1 MKTTIKLLAL
11 FLIIGFTSCNFNAN
25 FGNGIDGSG
34 NVITEKRNINQK
46 FTKISAS
53 TGVNV
58 IIEQGSPTEVEVE
71 TDDNLIEYV
80 VTEVKN
86 GTLIVKIEGK
96 IDMMTTIN
104 VRVKMETISGLESS
118 SGSSI
123 KSKNT
128 LNGPS
133 IALKSSSGSEI
144 DVELEYENA
153 SCESTSGSEIIAS
166 GKTLK
171 LETKSSSGSEIDA
184 RNLAANEVYA
194 QSTSGSSTTVKP
206 IVKLNAKASSGSS
219 IDYIQKPKNITKE
232 ETSGGSVDK
241 E

>member
-11 FLIIGFTSCNFNAN
+11 FIFIGFTSCKHNIN

-34 NVITEKRNINQK
+34 NIITEKRNINQK
-46 FTKISAS
+46 FNKISAS

-58 IIEQGSPTEVEVE
+58 IVEQGNVTKVEVE
-71 TDDNLIEYV
+71 ADDNLIDLI

-86 GTLIVKIEGK
+86 ETLIVKVDGNIN
-96 IDMMTTIN
+96 MMSSIN
-104 VRVKMETISGLESS
+104 VRVTTEIISGLESS

-123 KSKNT
+123 KTKNT
-128 LNGPS
+128 LNGKS

-144 DVELEYENA
+144 NVDLEYESVN
-153 SCESTSGSEIIAS
+153 CESTSGSEIKAS
-166 GKTLK
+166 GRTLR

-184 RNLAANEVYA
+184 SNLAANDVYA

-206 IVKLNAKASSGSS
+206 IVKLDAKASSGSS
-219 IDYIQKPKNITKE
+219 IDYVQKPKNIFKE
-232 ETSGGSVDK
+232 ETSGGSVSKD
-241 E
+241 

>member
-11 FLIIGFTSCNFNAN
+11 FLFIGFTSCKHDIN

-34 NVITEKRNINQK
+34 NIITEKRNINQQ

-58 IIEQGSPTEVEVE
+58 IVEQGSPTEVEVE
-71 TDDNLIEYV
+71 TDDNLIEYIITKV
-80 VTEVKN
+80 EN
-86 GTLIVKIEGK
+86 GTLIVKIDGN
-96 IDMMTTIN
+96 IDMMSSVN
-104 VRVKMETISGLESS
+104 VRVKMGIVSGLESS

-123 KSKNT
+123 TSKNKLQGT
-128 LNGPS
+128 S

-144 DVELEYENA
+144 ETELEYETV
-153 SCESTSGSEIIAS
+153 SCESTSGSEIKAS
-166 GKTLK
+166 GKALR
-171 LETKSSSGSEIDA
+171 LETRSSSGSEINA
-184 RNLAANEVYA
+184 SNLAANEIYA

-206 IVKLNAKASSGSS
+206 IVKLDAKASSGSS
-219 IDYIQKPKNITKE
+219 IDYVQDPKNISKE

>member
-1 MKTTIKLLAL
+1 MKTTIKLFAL
-11 FLIIGFTSCNFNAN
+11 FILVGFTSCKHSIN
-25 FGNGIDGSG
+25 FGDGIDGSG

-46 FTKISAS
+46 FTKITAS

-58 IIEQGSPTEVEVE
+58 IIEQGSPTEIEVE

-80 VTEVKN
+80 ITKIEN
-86 GTLIVKIEGK
+86 GTLVVKIDGN
-96 IDMMTTIN
+96 INNMSTIN
-104 VRVKMETISGLESS
+104 VRVKTENFTSLETTSGATIS
-118 SGSSI
+118 
-123 KSKNT
+123 SKNK
-128 LNGPS
+128 LNGSS

-144 DVELEYENA
+144 DVELEYENG
-153 SCESTSGSEIIAS
+153 SCESTSGSEIKVS
-166 GKTLK
+166 GKALR

-184 RNLAANEVYA
+184 SNLAANEVYA

-206 IVKLNAKASSGSS
+206 IVKLDAKASSGSS
-219 IDYIQKPKNITKE
+219 IDYIQEPKNITKE

>member
-11 FLIIGFTSCNFNAN
+11 FIFVGFTSCKHNIN

-46 FTKISAS
+46 FTKITAS

-58 IIEQGSPTEVEVE
+58 IIKQGSPTEIEVE

-80 VTEVKN
+80 ITKIEN
-86 GTLIVKIEGK
+86 GTLVVKIDGN
-96 IDMMTTIN
+96 INNMSTIN
-104 VRVKMETISGLESS
+104 VRVKTENFTSLETTSGATIS
-118 SGSSI
+118 
-123 KSKNT
+123 SKNK
-128 LNGPS
+128 LNGSS

-144 DVELEYENA
+144 DVELEYENV
-153 SCESTSGSEIIAS
+153 SCESTSGSEIKVS
-166 GKTLK
+166 GKALH
-171 LETKSSSGSEIDA
+171 LETQSSSGSEIDA
-184 RNLAANEVYA
+184 SNLAANEVYA

-206 IVKLNAKASSGSS
+206 IVKLDAKASSGSS
-219 IDYIQKPKNITKE
+219 IDYIQEPKNITKE
-232 ETSGGSVDK
+232 ETSGGSIDK